1 MLVGPAATAVASPLG
16 LMVAKPGAD
25 ELQVTDEVR
34 SCWVLFEKLPTALNC
49 CVVPAAM
56 VGVDGITVT
65 ETRVAV
71 VVGVSPSTPVPQFTK
86 ARGIIAINNSS
97 QMIFEK
103 VSLISP

>member
-1 MLVGPAATAVASPLG
+1 M
-16 LMVAKPGAD
+16 
-25 ELQVTDEVR
+25 
-34 SCWVLFEKLPTALNC
+34 PTALNC
-49 CVVPAAM
+49 WVVPAAI
-56 VGVDGITVT
+56 VGVDGVTVT

-71 VVGVSPSTPVPQFTK
+71 VVGIPPSTPIPQFTK